1 VSRPVRPAPLPV
13 GAAPLDVEV
22 RVPADAEA
30 ATTMRTV
37 AADLAARA
45 EATLDAVADLRLAVD
60 ECCASLVALARPDTR
75 LTCTFSVD
83 EERITVTASVSTTGP
98 TALPTHTLGWY
109 VLSSLTDDL
118 RVLAEAPGSPG
129 QAHRLALRMSVL
141 RTGNPVR

>member
-1 VSRPVRPAPLPV
+1 LPV

-22 RVPADAEA
+22 RVPANAEA

-60 ECCASLVALARPDTR
+60 ECCASLVDLARPDTR

-98 TALPTHTLGWY
+98 TALPTDTLGWY
-109 VLSSLTDDL
+109 VLSSLTDHL
-118 RVLAEAPGSPG
+118 HVLAEAPGSPG
-129 QAHRLALRMSVL
+129 QAHRLALRMSVP
-141 RTGNPVR
+141 RTGTPAR